1 MPSKGA
7 GPRPHGHAPSRAADR
22 VERQAPAPSP
32 RQAKQ
37 PGDEAPT
44 HGGDIVYGRHP
55 VLAALQGERAVN
67 KVWVLRDLQNQAL
80 VAEVR
85 QLAKEKGASVQV
97 VERPKLDA
105 LTLDANHQGL
115 VVSLAAASYVALE
128 DLMEQAMAAAHPA
141 LLMLDGIEDPQNL
154 GALIR
159 TAEGAGFQGVIIPN
173 RRAVGLTPVVAK
185 VSAGAV
191 DRVPVAR
198 TGNLSQAAEALKARG
213 FWLVGADAEGEALPW
228 ELDLRRPLVLVLGAE
243 GKGLSR
249 LLATRCDH
257 RVRLPLA
264 GELES
269 LNASAAGAVL
279 MYEAVRQRPAG
290 TP

>member
-1 MPSKGA
+1 VRQDDGRAPREERAREVHREEAVG
-7 GPRPHGHAPSRAADR
+7 GP
-22 VERQAPAPSP
+22 
-32 RQAKQ
+32 
-37 PGDEAPT
+37 PT
-44 HGGDIVYGRHP
+44 GGDIVYGRHP

-67 KVWVLRDLQNQAL
+67 KVWILRDLQNQAL

-85 QLAKEKGASVQV
+85 QLAREKGASVQL

-115 VVSLAAASYVALE
+115 VVSLAAASYVELE
-128 DLMEQAMAAAHPA
+128 DLMSLALESPHPA

-213 FWLVGADAEGEALPW
+213 FWLIGADADGETLPW
-228 ELDLRRPLVLVLGAE
+228 ELDMRRPLVLVLGAE

-249 LLATRCDH
+249 LLASRCDH

-279 MYEAVRQRPAG
+279 MYEAVRQRPADA
-290 TP
+290 P

>member
-1 MPSKGA
+1 MAGSGA
-7 GPRPHGHAPSRAADR
+7 S
-22 VERQAPAPSP
+22 S
-32 RQAKQ
+32 
-37 PGDEAPT
+37 
-44 HGGDIVYGRHP
+44 GGDIVYGRHP

-67 KVWVLRDLQNQAL
+67 KVWILRDLQNQAL

-85 QLAKEKGASVQV
+85 QLAREKGATVQL
-97 VERPKLDA
+97 VERAKLDA

-115 VVSLAAASYVALE
+115 VVSLAAASYVDLE
-128 DLMEQAMAAAHPA
+128 DLMARALASAHPA
-141 LLMLDGIEDPQNL
+141 LLLLDGIEDPQNL

-198 TGNLSQAAEALKARG
+198 TGNLSQAAEALKAKG
-213 FWLVGADAEGEALPW
+213 FWLVGADADGEALPW

-249 LLATRCDH
+249 LLASRCDH

>member
-1 MPSKGA
+1 VRQEGDRA
-7 GPRPHGHAPSRAADR
+7 PREER
-22 VERQAPAPSP
+22 VREEHR
-32 RQAKQ
+32 
-37 PGDEAPT
+37 DEAVGSAPT
-44 HGGDIVYGRHP
+44 GGDIVYGRHP

-67 KVWVLRDLQNQAL
+67 KVWILRDLQNQAL

-85 QLAKEKGASVQV
+85 QLAREKGASVQL

-115 VVSLAAASYVALE
+115 VVSLAAASYVDLD
-128 DLMEQAMAAAHPA
+128 DLMRLSLESPHPA
-141 LLMLDGIEDPQNL
+141 LLLLDGIEDPQNL

-213 FWLVGADAEGEALPW
+213 FWLIGADADGEALPW
-228 ELDLRRPLVLVLGAE
+228 ELDMRRPLVLVLGAE

-249 LLATRCDH
+249 LLASRCDH

-290 TP
+290 AP